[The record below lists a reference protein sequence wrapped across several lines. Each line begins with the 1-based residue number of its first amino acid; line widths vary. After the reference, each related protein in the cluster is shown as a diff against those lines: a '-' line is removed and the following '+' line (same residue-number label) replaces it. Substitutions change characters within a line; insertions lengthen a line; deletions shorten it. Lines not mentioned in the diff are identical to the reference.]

1 MSGAASMS
9 TRSAG
14 GLAKRKA
21 MQEEESLPVKFHCRE
36 GAQCLTVQARWLAW
50 VEREAARENGLLPAD
65 PTDVRPPLPL
75 HGHHS
80 HAAEAL
86 TANASC
92 FLPCGHFVCITP
104 HPEARHRLSCLD
116 THRHRCKQ
124 DGKYDLEVL
133 RRIAV
138 ERGVL
143 DSKLRKTAESSDK
156 VRCPAFAVAHCAM
169 DYYLYVRFVC
179 IGCRRALHSW
189 CCDCFRCGR
198 PGFRGPA

>member
-1 MSGAASMS
+1 MSGAAAMS

-21 MQEEESLPVKFHCRE
+21 MQEEETLPVKFHCRE
-36 GAQCLTVQARWLAW
+36 GAQCLTAQARWLAW
-50 VEREAARENGLLPAD
+50 VEREAARENGLIPAD
-65 PTDVRPPLPL
+65 PTDVRPPMPL

-86 TANASC
+86 TTNANC

-104 HPEARHRLSCLD
+104 HHEARHRISCLD

-133 RRIAV
+133 S
-138 ERGVL
+138 VL
-143 DSKLRKTAESSDK
+143 LWNVVSISAKLKKTAESSDK
-156 VRCPAFAVAHCAM
+156 VRC
-169 DYYLYVRFVC
+169 LYVLSHIVRWISCLHVCFVC
-179 IGCRRALHSW
+179 SGCRRAFHSW
-189 CCDCFRCGR
+189 CCDCIRCGGS
-198 PGFRGPA
+198 GFRGSA

>member
-1 MSGAASMS
+1 MSQTPAMS

-50 VEREAARENGLLPAD
+50 VERDTAREHGLLPAD

-80 HAAEAL
+80 HTAEAL
-86 TANASC
+86 TTNANC

-104 HPEARHRLSCLD
+104 HPDARHRLSCLD

-143 DSKLRKTAESSDK
+143 DSKLRKTAEASDK
-156 VRCPAFAVAHCAM
+156 VRCHV
-169 DYYLYVRFVC
+169 VRCRTLCDGFFRLHVC
-179 IGCRRALHSW
+179 FMYSGCRRAFHSR
-189 CCDCFRCGR
+189 CCDCFRCGG
-198 PGFRGPA
+198 PGF